1 MGLFN
6 NLTGGLGNGVSN
18 LLNGVFTPVGDLLGG
33 LTGSGF
39 FDSAG
44 VTAFGAGAGGAVG
57 GAGGG
62 IPELPIPNTP
72 TGNTKEGSPGD
83 EQSFFEK
90 NKKPILI
97 FTGVIVVG
105 FVLYKMKNQ

>member
-18 LLNGVFTPVGDLLGG
+18 LLNGVLNPVGDLLGG

-39 FDSAG
+39 FDSSG

-62 IPELPIPNTP
+62 IPEIPIPTTP
-72 TGNTKEGSPGD
+72 TGDTKDTPAEGDP
-83 EQSFFEK
+83 SFFEK
-90 NKKPILI
+90 NKKPIMVVV
-97 FTGVIVVG
+97 GVIIVG
-105 FVLYKMKNQ
+105 VVLYKIKNQ